1 MNKPVKP
8 ALQPVRRGLDPADA
22 RAIAEDSGMGVV
34 TQQASPPP
42 AFLPKATTATAEA
55 PAGRTRDSLFQLS
68 MPPGLLKTL
77 KLQAVTE
84 DTTVTVLVL
93 RALAAAGYDVPAAA
107 LVDKRRSQ

>member
-1 MNKPVKP
+1 MNKPAKP
-8 ALQPVRRGLDPADA
+8 PLQPVRRGLDPAAA

-34 TQQASPPP
+34 TQAPSPPVS
-42 AFLPKATTATAEA
+42 LPKATTATADA
-55 PAGRTRDSLFQLS
+55 PSGRSRDSLFQLS

-93 RALAAAGYDVPAAA
+93 RALAAAGYDVPAAS